1 LVQSRINRGRAR
13 REDLRIEAE
22 ERVSARASRSNAEQ
36 IALLD
41 SRLGLGVGAIR
52 ERLSLGKVEE
62 VVDGTSKKTKD
73 TSKKTKSGPKK
84 SRRDRRK
91 SKASRHQQRR
101 NVDKSDDE

>member
-1 LVQSRINRGRAR
+1 MVQSRINRGRAR

-62 VVDGTSKKTKD
+62 VVDGTSKKTK
-73 TSKKTKSGPKK
+73 SGPKK

-91 SKASRHQQRR
+91 SKASRHQQKR